1 MFIHESKVKVRY
13 VETDQMGVVHHSN
26 YAQYYELARTECFEA
41 CSGISYESMEADGVM
56 LPILELQS
64 KFLKPARYNQVLTI
78 RSIVSELPTVRLTVN
93 YEIYNEANELINTGK
108 TVLVFVNKATRRPC
122 QPPERFMKN
131 VRRYFKDGLGT

>member
-1 MFIHESKVKVRY
+1 MFVHESKVRVRY

-41 CSGISYESMEADGVM
+41 CSGMTYETMEAEGVM

-78 RSIVSELPTVRLTVN
+78 KSIVSVLPTIRLKVD
-93 YEIYNEANELINTGK
+93 YEIYNEANELINTGS
-108 TVLVFVNKATRRPC
+108 TTLVFVNKQSRRPC
-122 QPPERFMKN
+122 QPPENFMKN
-131 VRRYFKDGLGT
+131 VRQYFV